1 MLIGGLSFTTALFVF
16 QACYGMPQDW
26 QDDVFIQGK
35 VISST
40 TSLPVKGIKVESE
53 LYEHYGITDSQ
64 GEFGFYRVVF
74 TSLVEADDPVIRK
87 AIIGMYRRF
96 HELIQEL
103 LDTNRER
110 EEESSELSADATAWA
125 LIGLATVSNII
136 RELELLRPRQRED
149 MFVATAKYLVK
160 GGSP

>member
-53 LYEHYGITDSQ
+53 LYEHYGITNSQ
-64 GEFGFYRVVF
+64 GEFGFYTPWVESLKLTIEDTDPETDGSYLSKDTVLITPEQEVF
-74 TSLVEADDPVIRK
+74 LNISL
-87 AIIGMYRRF
+87 
-96 HELIQEL
+96 
-103 LDTNRER
+103 
-110 EEESSELSADATAWA
+110 EE
-125 LIGLATVSNII
+125 N
-136 RELELLRPRQRED
+136 
-149 MFVATAKYLVK
+149 
-160 GGSP
+160 